1 MQIARSSHAAT
12 RKHNRSRQQ
21 LDRMQT
27 QPRSTWGFRIRFMLG
42 AILALGWGFLLGVAL
57 VRANASL
64 SYWYLA
70 AVVPLTYFGSALV
83 SFAFHRALPEWHK
96 MARLLIVLLFSAL
109 AMPLGLLWALSE
121 WELDAVQLV
130 AATGAE
136 VWDAEWIIAI
146 VGLIGG
152 TWTGWTNPP
161 RQWLARGL
169 GALLERPTR
178 FIENVGRAIL
188 WLPLM
193 LIELAVNLI
202 HGVGLFV
209 VSVVRGIASVFTA
222 VGSNAAGLMPR
233 QNRVRF
239 PRMHL
244 PRARR
249 RANQD
254 GAARIVSVVEERCPY
269 CLDVV
274 KRNDPRGVKVCE
286 VCRTPHHADCWAI
299 TGKCQVPHLNV

>member
-1 MQIARSSHAAT
+1 MQIARSSHATT

-27 QPRSTWGFRIRFMLG
+27 QPRSAWGFRIRFMLG
-42 AILALGWGFLLGVAL
+42 AIIALGWGFLLGVAL
-57 VRANASL
+57 VRANATL
-64 SYWYLA
+64 SYWYVA
-70 AVVPLTYFGSALV
+70 AVAPLAFFASALV

-96 MARLLIVLLFSAL
+96 MARLLIVLLLSAL
-109 AMPLGLLWALSE
+109 AMPLGLLWALNE

-146 VGLIGG
+146 VGLVGG

-161 RQWLARGL
+161 RRWLGRGISV
-169 GALLERPTR
+169 LLERPMQ

-188 WLPLM
+188 WLPLK
-193 LIELAVNLI
+193 LIELAGNL
-202 HGVGLFV
+202 
-209 VSVVRGIASVFTA
+209 VRGIGSFFASLISGIA
-222 VGSNAAGLMPR
+222 SLGSSVADWMPR

-239 PRMHL
+239 PRMQL
-244 PRARR
+244 PRARS

-299 TGKCQVPHLNV
+299 TGKCQVPHLNT